1 MAKSNLEEIYQLIV
15 DETEA
20 VLEDNNE
27 ISRIEALMEALLTL
41 QIDDGKYEYAD
52 LRKAVQFAYLYQLNE
67 ESVQANHQLT
77 PDSIGYLIA
86 HLVGLFKEKNHISL
100 LDAGSGTGH
109 LSMTVK
115 EHVNQ
120 VDFHGVEVDPVLS
133 RFNVALCDFL
143 KVPMDIYPHNII
155 EPAKLDKADISIGD
169 LPIGY
174 YPLPAEG
181 FTTAFKEGKS
191 FAHLLMLEAAMGHVE
206 DDGIG
211 IFVVPSNILEE
222 NNETIKEYIST
233 EATLLMFLNL
243 PDTLFKTENMHK
255 SIIVLKKGYKPIED
269 IEVLIGDVPD
279 FKNTEQM
286 KLFLDRTN
294 TWYETYTS
302 KKK

>member
-1 MAKSNLEEIYQLIV
+1 MAKSNLEKVYKKIV

-20 VLEDNNE
+20 VLEENSG
-27 ISRIEALMEALLTL
+27 ISRIEAMTEALLSIR
-41 QIDDGKYEYAD
+41 IDEGKYEYTD
-52 LRKAVQFAYLYQLNE
+52 LRKGVQFAYLYQLNK
-67 ESVQANHQLT
+67 ESIQPNHQLT

-86 HLVGLFKEKNHISL
+86 HLVGLFKEEDTINM

-109 LSMTVK
+109 LSMTIR
-115 EHVNQ
+115 EHAEQVNLY
-120 VDFHGVEVDPVLS
+120 GAEVDPVLA
-133 RFNVALCDFL
+133 RFNVALCEFL
-143 KVPMDIYPHNII
+143 KVPMDIYPQNII
-155 EPAKLDKADISIGD
+155 EPARLNEMDIAVGD

-174 YPLPAEG
+174 YPMDAEG
-181 FTTAFKEGKS
+181 FTTAFKEGRS
-191 FAHLLMLEAAMGHVE
+191 FAHLLMLEAAMNYVKE
-206 DDGIG
+206 DGVG

-269 IEVLIGDVPD
+269 IEVLVGDVPD
-279 FKNTEQM
+279 FKNAAQM
-286 KLFLDRTN
+286 KLFLDRTDA
-294 TWYETYTS
+294 WHDKYAV